1 MYSLDINF
9 LKDRPEYQ
17 PQQQGPKPAPMPAGS
32 MTPLVAGII
41 VGLLLPGIVGGL
53 WLFLQQ
59 QNSQLAEQNAALDQ
73 KLAELQI
80 GQKRIEALN
89 KQITDVNAET
99 NALATVFNQIKPW
112 SATLQDIRERVPPQV
127 RIATIK
133 QEQVTPTAAPA
144 PAPSPAAGTPNTA
157 GNNQATTTP
166 LPTTKLTIAGSAR
179 SFDDVNYFL
188 LTLKRSPFLQGDETQ
203 LMRAELVQNPA
214 RLEVNR
220 PESLN
225 QSAAKVTYT
234 LPKLVKYEIQTTLS
248 ELGASELIRELD
260 RKGAVGLVTRIR
272 TLQQQ
277 GVLQK

>member
-32 MTPLVAGII
+32 MTPLVVGII
-41 VGLLLPGIVGGL
+41 VGLLLPGVVGGL

-89 KQITDVNAET
+89 KQITEVNAET

-112 SATLQDIRERVPPQV
+112 SATLQDIRDLVPPQV

-133 QEQVTPTAAPA
+133 QEQVAPTAA
-144 PAPSPAAGTPNTA
+144 PAAGTPNTA
-157 GNNQATTTP
+157 GNNQATATP
-166 LPTTKLTIAGSAR
+166 RPTTKLTISGSAR

-188 LTLKRSPFLQGDETQ
+188 LTLKRSPFLQGDDTQ
-203 LMRAELVQNPA
+203 LTKAELVQNPA

-220 PESLN
+220 PEALN

-234 LPKLVKYEIQTTLS
+234 LPKLVKYEIRTTLS
-248 ELGASELIRELD
+248 EDGASELIRELD

-272 TLQQQ
+272 TLQQK

>member
-1 MYSLDINF
+1 MYSLDVNF

-17 PQQQGPKPAPMPAGS
+17 PQQQGPKAAPMPAGS
-32 MTPLVAGII
+32 MTPLVVGII
-41 VGLLLPGIVGGL
+41 VGLLLPGVVGGL

-89 KQITDVNAET
+89 KQINDVNAET

-112 SATLQDIRERVPPQV
+112 SATLQDISDRVPPQL

-133 QEQVTPTAAPA
+133 QEQVVPTAA

-157 GNNQATTTP
+157 ANNPATTTP
-166 LPTTKLTIAGSAR
+166 LPTTKLTITGSAR

-188 LTLKRSPFLQGDETQ
+188 LTLKRSPFLQADETQ
-203 LMRAELVQNPA
+203 LMKAELVQNPA

-220 PESLN
+220 PEALN

-234 LPKLVKYEIQTTLS
+234 LPKLVQYEIRTSPS
-248 ELGASELIRELD
+248 EVGASELIRELD

-272 TLQQQ
+272 TLQQK